1 MLNSYMNY
9 TLQNMMSGEWLEGE
23 TLTRG
28 NFNKSFMDQFV
39 DCVIELHSINF
50 KQAKEF
56 GFYNSANDRKMQ
68 IVVDNLEGID
78 SFTSDA
84 ISEFNQ
90 IKEDLYYN
98 TLIHGDIWAG
108 NIIVDDVGNL
118 AGLIDWD
125 NKQVGDPHWDLRNIR
140 RWIGWNGLDKLID
153 KYNSKT
159 DFKLKREY
167 IVILDK
173 ISMCHSRQLNKYRKS
188 VFTEYIKRYPDGF

>member
-1 MLNSYMNY
+1 MDY

-23 TLTRG
+23 TLTKS
-28 NFNKSFMDQFV
+28 NFNDNFIDQFV
-39 DCVIELHSINF
+39 DCVIELHSIDF
-50 KQAKEF
+50 QQAKEF

-68 IVVDNLEGID
+68 IVVDNLDGID
-78 SFTSDA
+78 SFTLDA
-84 ISEFNQ
+84 ISEYNQ

-108 NIIVDDVGNL
+108 NVIVDNEGNF

-125 NKQVGDPHWDLRNIR
+125 NKQVGDPHWDLKNIR
-140 RWIGWNGLDKLID
+140 RWLGWEGLDKLID

-173 ISMCHSRQLNKYRKS
+173 ISMCHSRQLNNYRKS
-188 VFTEYIKRYPDGF
+188 VFTEYIKRYPNGI